1 MRRFSLFPFSEKFFY
16 LVEAVEFIERASLP
30 LLVQFSRKSF
40 KNGIA
45 FLTSVGESAS
55 ILA

>member
-1 MRRFSLFPFSEKFFY
+1 VSVWWEKFFY